1 MIHQP
6 TTKMTDYKK
15 PKHAE
20 IINDY
25 FSFKQSIM
33 NWSYRVYFVM
43 ATTKVRGLDFN
54 DVTARDI
61 PPLFDKIKEDLKDFT
76 EDAVMGLIK
85 FQHILNV
92 SASEELSKNV
102 LTMCGVLHNTFGK
115 QDETFEDIIRSI
127 VCLVKDE

>member
-1 MIHQP
+1 
-6 TTKMTDYKK
+6 MTDYKK

-54 DVTARDI
+54 DVTTNDI
-61 PPLFDKIKEDLKDFT
+61 PPLFDKIKEDFKEFT

-85 FQHILNV
+85 FQHILCV
-92 SASEELSKNV
+92 SASDDLRCWTPS
-102 LTMCGVLHNTFGK
+102 
-115 QDETFEDIIRSI
+115 
-127 VCLVKDE
+127 